1 MMDTYLDNSRKAS
14 CTGCSA
20 CVQVCGKGAMHMEYD
35 AEGFAYPVI
44 DREKCV
50 NCGLCRAA
58 CPMTKDLLY
67 PKVERV
73 TGGYVYYREVLEKS
87 TSGGAFTA
95 LVKAWCTG
103 SSYAVFGAAQ
113 TEKLTTEH
121 RYITDLSDLDM
132 LRKSKYDQSRIGTAY
147 ADCKRLLSE
156 GRKVVFTG
164 TPCQISG
171 LRAFLGDKEYPEL
184 LTIDVIC
191 EGVPSPKYKNSFIK
205 YMEEKHASSVKTLDY
220 RDKDGGRWD
229 YNVMSL
235 TFENGKHIT
244 IDRWVNPFFDI
255 WMQHI
260 MSRLSCYECRYT
272 TSRRCSDITLG
283 DLWGVHI
290 FCPELYNDNHG
301 SSVMIPSTEKGRTA
315 IELAKQ
321 QMTTR
326 ELDMDTVVKYANRMR
341 DPIAMNERREEF
353 LSDLDKM
360 EFKRIKRK
368 WMRRPPLKLLIKK
381 YIYGTN
387 RQVVRKYLK
396 KQAHR
401 KGQK

>member
-1 MMDTYLDNSRKAS
+1 M
-14 CTGCSA
+14 
-20 CVQVCGKGAMHMEYD
+20 
-35 AEGFAYPVI
+35 
-44 DREKCV
+44 
-50 NCGLCRAA
+50 
-58 CPMTKDLLY
+58 
-67 PKVERV
+67 
-73 TGGYVYYREVLEKS
+73 
-87 TSGGAFTA
+87 
-95 LVKAWCTG
+95 
-103 SSYAVFGAAQ
+103 
-113 TEKLTTEH
+113 
-121 RYITDLSDLDM
+121 
-132 LRKSKYDQSRIGTAY
+132 
-147 ADCKRLLSE
+147 
-156 GRKVVFTG
+156 
-164 TPCQISG
+164 
-171 LRAFLGDKEYPEL
+171 
-184 LTIDVIC
+184 
-191 EGVPSPKYKNSFIK
+191 
-205 YMEEKHASSVKTLDY
+205 KTLDY

-260 MSRLSCYECRYT
+260 MSRPSCYECRYT

-360 EFKRIKRK
+360 DFKQIKRK

>member
-20 CVQVCGKGAMHMEYD
+20 CVQVCGKGATHMEYD

-73 TGGYVYYREVLEKS
+73 TGGYVNDREVLEKS

-164 TPCQISG
+164 TPCQIAG
-171 LRAFLGDKEYPEL
+171 LRAFLGDKAYPEL

-260 MSRLSCYECRYT
+260 MSRPSCYECRYT
-272 TSRRCSDITLG
+272 TSRRCSDITL
-283 DLWGVHI
+283 
-290 FCPELYNDNHG
+290 
-301 SSVMIPSTEKGRTA
+301 
-315 IELAKQ
+315 
-321 QMTTR
+321 
-326 ELDMDTVVKYANRMR
+326 
-341 DPIAMNERREEF
+341 
-353 LSDLDKM
+353 
-360 EFKRIKRK
+360 
-368 WMRRPPLKLLIKK
+368 
-381 YIYGTN
+381 
-387 RQVVRKYLK
+387 
-396 KQAHR
+396 
-401 KGQK
+401 

>member
-1 MMDTYLDNSRKAS
+1 
-14 CTGCSA
+14 
-20 CVQVCGKGAMHMEYD
+20 MEYD

-73 TGGYVYYREVLEKS
+73 TGGYVNDREVLEKS

-121 RYITDLSDLDM
+121 RYITDLDM

-164 TPCQISG
+164 TPCQIAG

-260 MSRLSCYECRYT
+260 MSRPSCYECRYT